1 MNVHLISSPFKEPS
15 ASLSAALQRL
25 QGHRVVIKLGG
36 STLRDQRSVVAAG
49 LWLQAAGVS
58 PVLVHGGGP
67 IVNAWLK
74 KLNLPAT
81 FRQGMRVTDAPTL
94 EIVKMVLRGLINQ
107 DLVALA
113 SHLGGKAVGLSGLD
127 GGMLRAHGAD
137 PTLGL
142 VGEIEAVNPELIESV
157 LAQGYL
163 PIIAPL
169 GQSPDGTCL
178 NLNADFVAG
187 HLARA
192 LHADTLIFLT
202 DVEGV
207 TGPDGSL
214 IRELSAQQA
223 RQLLDERVINSGMIP
238 KVLASLEAL
247 TTVPRVWIAA
257 SDSPQVIVNQVL
269 SEQGSGTMITQN
281 VHSPSSANETIRK
294 AKGGS
299 DAQSVH
305 ETAGGK
311 PGRFDAARTRD
322 YRGRM
327 GSGREDHPPQE
338 APSIRPLHHL
348 AL

>member
-1 MNVHLISSPFKEPS
+1 
-15 ASLSAALQRL
+15 L
-25 QGHRVVIKLGG
+25 QGNRVVIKLGG
-36 STLRDQRSVVAAG
+36 STLHAQRSVIATC
-49 LWLQAAGVS
+49 LWLQAAGIS

-67 IVNAWLK
+67 IVDAWLK

-81 FRQGMRVTDAPTL
+81 FRQGMRVTDTPTL
-94 EIVKMVLRGLINQ
+94 EIVKMVLRGLITQ

-113 SHLGGKAVGLSGLD
+113 SHLGGKAVGFSGLD

-142 VGEIEAVNPELIESV
+142 VGEIEAVNAELIESV
-157 LAQGYL
+157 LVQGYL

-169 GQSPDGTCL
+169 GQGPDGSCL

-202 DVEGV
+202 DVEGI

-214 IRELSAQQA
+214 LRELSAQQA

-238 KVLASLEAL
+238 KVLAGLEAL
-247 TTVPRVWIAA
+247 TTVPRVWIASGA
-257 SDSPQVIVNQVL
+257 SPQVIVNQVL
-269 SEQGSGTMITQN
+269 SEPGSGTLIVQN

-294 AKGGS
+294 AKGENH
-299 DAQSVH
+299 A
-305 ETAGGK
+305 
-311 PGRFDAARTRD
+311 
-322 YRGRM
+322 
-327 GSGREDHPPQE
+327 
-338 APSIRPLHHL
+338 
-348 AL
+348 